1 VAKVLQAG
9 VGEAP
14 RRHGVAGGVRRQ
26 VQPEEQH
33 MAEMQ
38 LELGQLQRKYSSL
51 RIKGSVDTLVA
62 SMATVGQQT
71 PVLVVGG
78 AEDGAKPI
86 LIDGYRR
93 VRALGRL
100 KCDTVRALHLD
111 MAEAEALVLRHQQAV
126 SSRPTALEDGWLLA
140 ELLGQ
145 HGCNQRELAQRLQ
158 RSPAWVSGRLGLV
171 RELPDSLQ
179 IRVRS
184 GKLPAHAAA
193 RHLLAFAR
201 ANRKACEELTSN
213 LGERAWT
220 TREIAA
226 LWQQWQ
232 RGNGDQRQKLL
243 AQPQLFVKTQQ
254 AMAPTVPADPAAT
267 VLLRGLNRLAQ
278 QAEHVHRLTREQ
290 QAEGRSL
297 AMVPELC
304 AGWRRAQQ
312 AWSALEQQWTRSEVG
327 HA

>member
-1 VAKVLQAG
+1 
-9 VGEAP
+9 
-14 RRHGVAGGVRRQ
+14 
-26 VQPEEQH
+26 

-38 LELGQLQRKYSSL
+38 LELGQLRRKYADL

-71 PVLVVGG
+71 PVLVVGDAADGG
-78 AEDGAKPI
+78 API

-100 KCDTVRALHLD
+100 KCDTVRALQLD

-201 ANRKACEELTSN
+201 ANRKACEDLASN

-232 RGNGDQRQKLL
+232 RGDSDQRRELL
-243 AQPQLFVKTQQ
+243 ARPQLFVKAQQ
-254 AMAPTVPADPAAT
+254 ALAPTVPADPAAT

-278 QAEHVHRLTREQ
+278 QADHMHRLTRDQEAQ
-290 QAEGRSL
+290 GRK
-297 AMVPELC
+297 MTTIPELG

-312 AWSALEQQWTRSEVG
+312 AWRGLEQQWTRSEVG

>member
-1 VAKVLQAG
+1 
-9 VGEAP
+9 
-14 RRHGVAGGVRRQ
+14 
-26 VQPEEQH
+26 

-38 LELGQLQRKYSSL
+38 LELSRLLRKYADL
-51 RIKGSVDTLVA
+51 RIKGSVDSLVA
-62 SMATVGQQT
+62 SMAAIGQQT

-78 AEDGAKPI
+78 AADGAAPI

-100 KCDTVRALHLD
+100 KCDTVRALQLD

-126 SSRPTALEDGWLLA
+126 SARPTALEDGWLLV
-140 ELLGQ
+140 ELLEQ

-171 RELPDSLQ
+171 RELPDPLQ

-184 GKLPAHAAA
+184 GKVPAHAAA

-232 RGNGDQRQKLL
+232 RSTHDQRRELL
-243 AQPQLFVKTQQ
+243 AQPELFVKAQQ
-254 AMAPTVPADPAAT
+254 AMTAAVPADPAAT
-267 VLLRGLNRLAQ
+267 RLLGALNRLAR
-278 QAEHVHRLTREQ
+278 QAEHVRKLTRQYE
-290 QAEGRSL
+290 AEGRNL

-304 AGWRRAQQ
+304 ASWRRARQ
-312 AWSALEQQWTRSEVG
+312 ALGGLEQPSTRSEVG